1 MFELS
6 LYSVVLLAHIA
17 AGIVLVSS
25 AVFAPLTRGAIL
37 RATSLERLRDWVTF
51 LERSVRANPPAAM
64 LLLASG
70 LYMGA
75 TGWWSQPWFYVAVG
89 AWVVNLLLATRAVKP
104 SAIALARAAASAGD
118 GQVGPDVDRL
128 RHSRRWELGEGIMRG
143 NDLAMLYVM
152 FLKPPAAESLLV
164 VAAAGL
170 ACIGVE
176 RALARRMSR
185 PDTSA
190 LATSRAQVS

>member
-64 LLLASG
+64 VLLASG

-75 TGWWSQPWFYVAVG
+75 TGWWSQPWFFVALG
-89 AWVVNLLLATRAVKP
+89 AWVANFVLATFVVRPAV
-104 SAIALARAAASAGD
+104 AAVARAAASGEGPVNAG
-118 GQVGPDVDRL
+118 VDRL
-128 RHSRRWELGEGIMRG
+128 RRSRRWEVGEGLMRG
-143 NDLAMLYVM
+143 NDFAMLYVM
-152 FLKPPAAESLLV
+152 FVKPSGLESGLV
-164 VAAAGL
+164 VAAAAAVCVGL
-170 ACIGVE
+170 EWALTR
-176 RALARRMSR
+176 RAG
-185 PDTSA
+185 
-190 LATSRAQVS
+190 RAQVPGLTAAATEAS

>member
-64 LLLASG
+64 VVLASG

-75 TGWWSQPWFYVAVG
+75 TGWWSQLWFFVALG
-89 AWVVNLLLATRAVKP
+89 AWVANFVLATFVVKP
-104 SAIALARAAASAGD
+104 AVAAVARAAASGEGPVDAGID
-118 GQVGPDVDRL
+118 SL
-128 RHSRRWELGEGIMRG
+128 RRSRRWEVGEGLMRG
-143 NDLAMLYVM
+143 NDFAMLYVM
-152 FLKPPAAESLLV
+152 FVKPSLAESLLV
-164 VAAAGL
+164 VAAAAAVCVGL
-170 ACIGVE
+170 EWALTR
-176 RALARRMSR
+176 RAG
-185 PDTSA
+185 
-190 LATSRAQVS
+190 RAQVPGLTAAATEAS